1 MTIIIGVVHFE
12 RFVSGDIEN
21 YESKK
26 RKLVAVAVA
35 VEHIRTRSGS
45 AYKEANQWGLFD
57 KGKKKFTSVFCLY
70 YENFYLCRSNI
81 VGMFNQVFLEIG
93 AY

>member
-45 AYKEANQWGLFD
+45 ATRKP
-57 KGKKKFTSVFCLY
+57 TSGDYSIRVKRNL
-70 YENFYLCRSNI
+70 
-81 VGMFNQVFLEIG
+81 QVFFVYTMTIFIYV
-93 AY
+93 AAI